1 MTVTIYRITKRITD
15 TPLPAGREAGWND
28 HSDWCQYELTLRRL
42 LIANHISRAAW
53 DVLSALGVL
62 VLQQGEHPTHARLAA
77 AVAAQTGPCSISM
90 VQRALGDGRR
100 LGVVSWDHQYD
111 VAQRRDGR
119 TIPSQTANRY
129 VLHLPDVVPDVP
141 VVRSRLEIQRSRRL
155 HSRDRPPRVGQN
167 EWVGT
172 TSTGLPLVS
181 MVAPKSRADKIAAHL
196 AAQSAANR
204 GRMMSR
210 HPYPFEI

>member
-1 MTVTIYRITKRITD
+1 MAGFVYRVTKQISGVT
-15 TPLPAGREAGWND
+15 LPAGRQVD
-28 HSDWCQYELTLRRL
+28 PDSRSDLCQYDLVVNRL
-42 LIANHISRAAW
+42 LIAGRINRAAR
-53 DVLSALGVL
+53 DVLSVLGVL
-62 VLQQGEHPTHARLAA
+62 VIQQHEHPAHGRLAA
-77 AVAAQTGPCSISM
+77 AVAAQTGRCSVST
-90 VQRALGDGRR
+90 VQRALRNGRD

-111 VAQRRDGR
+111 LRRRRDGR
-119 TIPSQTANRY
+119 TVPSQTGNKY

-141 VVRSRLEIQRSRRL
+141 VIRSRLETQRGRRL
-155 HSRDRPPRVGQN
+155 HSRDRLPRVGQN

-172 TSTGLPLVS
+172 TSTDLPLVS